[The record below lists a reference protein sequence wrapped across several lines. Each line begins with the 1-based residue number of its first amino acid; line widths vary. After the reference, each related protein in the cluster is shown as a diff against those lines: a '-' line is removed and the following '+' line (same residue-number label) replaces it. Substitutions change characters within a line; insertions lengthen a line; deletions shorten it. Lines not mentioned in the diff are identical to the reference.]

1 MARSK
6 SPKGKCVND
15 RELVVGIDVAKHQ
28 HVARILFPDGSESQP
43 FGFSNYRRGFETFL
57 AWLFSQLEKAHC
69 DSLLVGLE
77 STGHYWEPLAF
88 FLEAIPRI
96 QVVQVSPKHVKKT
109 KEVYDNSPGKTD
121 RKDAGV
127 IAMLIQM
134 GRFQRLVLPRG
145 PYAELR
151 GYARLRERKMV
162 ELGVQRNLL
171 HSLVD
176 WVFPEY
182 GSLFPKLEGK
192 TSLTILKHYTTPE
205 QILRAGPKSLS
216 AAIRQAS
223 HGRLS
228 ATFSQRLI
236 EAASATIGLQEGIE
250 AAAFAIRNIVA
261 SVERIQEEIATIEK
275 ELARVLDQIPYA
287 SQLFSIPGVG
297 KISVAII
304 LGEAG
309 DLRRYHKA
317 QELIKLAGLN
327 LFEISS
333 GMHQGR
339 RHISKRGRPLLRKCL
354 FFAALRTVKTGGA
367 FREIYGRWTQR
378 NQMQKTKAL
387 VGISRKLL
395 SLLFALARDN
405 AAYHSPRVEPRAA

>member
-6 SPKGKCVND
+6 SPKVKCVND
-15 RELVVGIDVAKHQ
+15 RELIVGIDVAKRK
-28 HVARILFPDGSESQP
+28 HVAKILFPDGSESQP
-43 FGFSNYRRGFETFL
+43 FGFYNHRKGFEAFL
-57 AWLFSQLEKAHC
+57 AWLSSYRKRAHC

-88 FLEAIPRI
+88 FLEETPGIR
-96 QVVQVSPKHVKKT
+96 VVQVSPKHVKKT

-127 IAMLIQM
+127 IAMLIRM

-205 QILRAGPKSLS
+205 QISRAGLPRLS
-216 AAIRQAS
+216 NAIHQAS

-228 ATFSQRLI
+228 EACAERLM
-236 EAASATIGLQEGIE
+236 EAASATIGLQEGMK
-250 AAAFAIRNIVA
+250 AATFAIRNIVA
-261 SVERIQEEIATIEK
+261 SVERIQKEIAAIEK
-275 ELARVLDQIPYA
+275 ELTKVLIQIPYVP
-287 SQLFSIPGVG
+287 QLLSIPGVG
-297 KISVAII
+297 KISVAIL

-309 DLRRYHKA
+309 DLRRYQKA
-317 QELIKLAGLN
+317 EELIKLAGLN

-333 GMHQGR
+333 GTHQGR
-339 RHISKRGRPLLRKCL
+339 RHISKRGHPLLRKGL

-367 FREIYGRWTQR
+367 FRAVYVRLTQV
-378 NQMQKTKAL
+378 NHMQKTKAL
-387 VGISRKLL
+387 VAISRKLL
-395 SLLFALARDN
+395 QLAFALVRDE
-405 AAYHSPRVEPRAA
+405 AAYQLRGELRAA

>member
-1 MARSK
+1 MKASK
-6 SPKGKCVND
+6 SRIDRSVND
-15 RELVVGIDVAKHQ
+15 HEMIVGIDVAKHK
-28 HVARILFPDGSESQP
+28 HVAKILFPNGSESQP
-43 FGFSNYRRGFETFL
+43 FSFSNHRRGFETFL
-57 AWLFSQLEKAHC
+57 AWVCLHQKRATCNSII
-69 DSLLVGLE
+69 VGLE

-96 QVVQVSPKHVKKT
+96 RVVQVSPKHVKKT

-192 TSLTILKHYTTPE
+192 TSLTILRHYTTPE
-205 QILRAGPKSLS
+205 QISRAGLPRLS
-216 AAIRQAS
+216 NAIRQAS

-228 ATFSQRLI
+228 EACAERLM
-236 EAASATIGLQEGIE
+236 EAASATIGLQEGTE
-250 AAAFAIRNIVA
+250 AATFAIRNIVA
-261 SVERIQEEIATIEK
+261 SVERIQEEVATIEK
-275 ELARVLDQIPYA
+275 ERTKVLAQIPYVP
-287 SQLFSIPGVG
+287 QLLSIPGVG
-297 KISVAII
+297 KITLAIL

-309 DLRRYHKA
+309 DLRRYQKA
-317 QELIKLAGLN
+317 EELIKLAGLN

-333 GMHQGR
+333 GSHQGR
-339 RHISKRGRPLLRKCL
+339 RHLSKRGRPLLRKCL
-354 FFAALRTVKTGGA
+354 FFAALRTVKTQGA
-367 FREIYGRWTQR
+367 FRAVYVRLTQANR
-378 NQMQKTKAL
+378 MQKTKAL
-387 VGISRKLL
+387 VAISRKLL
-395 SLLFALARDN
+395 RLVFALVRDDM
-405 AAYHSPRVEPRAA
+405 AYQPRGELRAA

>member
-43 FGFSNYRRGFETFL
+43 FGFPNHRRGFETFL
-57 AWLFSQLEKAHC
+57 AWLFSQREKAHC

-88 FLEAIPRI
+88 FLEPIPEIRL
-96 QVVQVSPKHVKKT
+96 VQVSPKHVKKT

-205 QILRAGPKSLS
+205 QILHAGLQSLS
-216 AAIRQAS
+216 QVLHQAS

-236 EAASATIGLQEGIE
+236 EAASSTIGLQEGIE

-275 ELARVLDQIPYA
+275 ELTKVLAQIPYVP
-287 SQLFSIPGVG
+287 QLLSIPGVG
-297 KISVAII
+297 KISLALL

-317 QELIKLAGLN
+317 EELIKLAGLN

-333 GMHQGR
+333 GTHRGR

-367 FREIYGRWTQR
+367 FRAVYVRLTQVNR
-378 NQMQKTKAL
+378 MQKTKAL
-387 VGISRKLL
+387 VAISRKLL
-395 SLLFALARDN
+395 MLLFALVRDDV
-405 AAYHSPRVEPRAA
+405 AYQPREKLRAA

>member
-1 MARSK
+1 MGRSK
-6 SPKGKCVND
+6 SPKAKCVND
-15 RELVVGIDVAKHQ
+15 RELIVGIDVAKHQ
-28 HVARILFPDGSESQP
+28 HVAKILFPDGSESQP
-43 FGFSNYRRGFETFL
+43 FGFSNHRRGFETFL

-69 DSLLVGLE
+69 DSFLVGLE
-77 STGHYWEPLAF
+77 STGHYGEPLAF
-88 FLEAIPRI
+88 FWEAIPRI
-96 QVVQVSPKHVKKT
+96 RLVQVSPQHVKKT

-127 IAMLIQM
+127 IAVLIQM

-162 ELGVQRNLL
+162 ELGVQRTLL

-223 HGRLS
+223 HGKLS

-236 EAASATIGLQEGIE
+236 EAASSTIGLQEGIE
-250 AAAFAIRNIVA
+250 AATFAIRNIVA

-275 ELARVLDQIPYA
+275 ELTKVLAQIPYVP
-287 SQLFSIPGVG
+287 QLLSIPGVG
-297 KISVAII
+297 KISVAIL

-333 GMHQGR
+333 GSHQGR

-395 SLLFALARDN
+395 SLFFALARDN
-405 AAYHSPRVEPRAA
+405 AAYHSPRVELRAA

>member
-15 RELVVGIDVAKHQ
+15 RELLVGIDVAKHQ

-43 FGFSNYRRGFETFL
+43 FGFSNHRKGFEAFL
-57 AWLFSQLEKAHC
+57 AWLSFYRKRAHC

-96 QVVQVSPKHVKKT
+96 RLVQVSPKHVKKT

-182 GSLFPKLEGK
+182 GSLFPQLEGK

-216 AAIRQAS
+216 AAIHQAS
-223 HGRLS
+223 HGKLS
-228 ATFSQRLI
+228 AAFSQRLM

-275 ELARVLDQIPYA
+275 ELTKVLAQIPYVPP
-287 SQLFSIPGVG
+287 LLSIPGVG
-297 KISVAII
+297 KISSAIL
-304 LGEAG
+304 LGEVG

-317 QELIKLAGLN
+317 EELIKLAGLN

-333 GMHQGR
+333 GTHQGR

-367 FREIYGRWTQR
+367 FRAVYVRLTQVNR
-378 NQMQKTKAL
+378 MQKTKAL
-387 VGISRKLL
+387 VAISRKLL
-395 SLLFALARDN
+395 RLVFALVRDDV
-405 AAYHSPRVEPRAA
+405 AYQPRGELRAA